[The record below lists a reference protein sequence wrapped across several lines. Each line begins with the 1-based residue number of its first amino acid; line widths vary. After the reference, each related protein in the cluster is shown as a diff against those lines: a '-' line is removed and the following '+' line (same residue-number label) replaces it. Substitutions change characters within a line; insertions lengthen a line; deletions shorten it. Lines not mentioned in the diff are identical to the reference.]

1 MSAPHPPTDTERFL
15 HDPADF
21 SLVLGGPL
29 YQLWR
34 RARLAGG
41 ALELLRRRVIA
52 LVVLTWVPPLVLSVA
67 AGHAWGDRVRVPF
80 LHDVELH
87 IRLLLALPLLV
98 VAELVVH
105 RLMRPVVREFLTREL
120 IPDAARHRFDA
131 AISSALRLRNSVT
144 AEALLLAAV
153 FFVGVPFI
161 WRTQLAL
168 DVSSWYGG
176 PVGGE
181 WQPSVAGWWLGL
193 VSLPLFQF
201 LLVRWYFRLFIWMRF
216 LWHVSRIELLLMPTH
231 PDRSGG
237 VGFVAGVSHAF
248 APFMLAQGALLAGT
262 IANRIFFAGATLPQ
276 FKLEIGGLVVVTAI
290 AVLGPLLLFSRQL
303 AAAKRVGLR
312 EYGALAQRYAREFDD
327 KWLRSGAPANEPLIG
342 SADIQSLADLGNSF
356 TVVKEMRLV
365 PFTLQTALQLALT
378 TLAPVAPLALTMVPL
393 DELLTRLLEA
403 VF

>member
-1 MSAPHPPTDTERFL
+1 MSALRPPTDTERFL

-52 LVVLTWVPPLVLSVA
+52 LVVLAWVPLLVLSVA

-87 IRLLLALPLLV
+87 VRLLLALPLLV

-105 RLMRPVVREFLTREL
+105 RLMRPVVREFLAREL
-120 IPDAARHRFDA
+120 IPDTARHRFDA

-144 AEALLLAAV
+144 AESLLLAAV

-161 WRTQLAL
+161 WRTQLAPRRVELVRRAGGREMAAVSGRLVAGTREPAAVSVPAHPLVLPAVHL
-168 DVSSWYGG
+168 DALPLARVTHRVAAHADASGSQRRRGLRRGGEPRVRAIRAGAGG
-176 PVGGE
+176 PPRRDNC
-181 WQPSVAGWWLGL
+181 QP
-193 VSLPLFQF
+193 
-201 LLVRWYFRLFIWMRF
+201 
-216 LWHVSRIELLLMPTH
+216 
-231 PDRSGG
+231 D
-237 VGFVAGVSHAF
+237 
-248 APFMLAQGALLAGT
+248 
-262 IANRIFFAGATLPQ
+262 FFCRRHTPQ
-276 FKLEIGGLVVVTAI
+276 FKLEIGGLVVITAI

-327 KWLRSGAPANEPLIG
+327 NWLRSGAPANEPLIG

-378 TLAPVAPLALTMVPL
+378 TLAPSRHWHSRWFRWMSCS
-393 DELLTRLLEA
+393 RSCSK
-403 VF
+403 

>member
-1 MSAPHPPTDTERFL
+1 M
-15 HDPADF
+15 
-21 SLVLGGPL
+21 
-29 YQLWR
+29 
-34 RARLAGG
+34 
-41 ALELLRRRVIA
+41 
-52 LVVLTWVPPLVLSVA
+52 
-67 AGHAWGDRVRVPF
+67 
-80 LHDVELH
+80 
-87 IRLLLALPLLV
+87 
-98 VAELVVH
+98 
-105 RLMRPVVREFLTREL
+105 
-120 IPDAARHRFDA
+120 
-131 AISSALRLRNSVT
+131 
-144 AEALLLAAV
+144 AAV
-153 FFVGVPFI
+153 
-161 WRTQLAL
+161 
-168 DVSSWYGG
+168 
-176 PVGGE
+176 
-181 WQPSVAGWWLGL
+181 VAGWWLGL

-201 LLVRWYFRLFIWMRF
+201 LLIRWYLRLFIWMRF

-248 APFMLAQGALLAGT
+248 APFVLAQGALLAGT

-356 TVVKEMRLV
+356 AVVKEMRLV

-393 DELLTRLLEA
+393 DELLTQLLEV